1 MITDAG
7 SGAQLLEIRFVFLT
21 APVSELLRP
30 QLLGASP
37 LRHRG
42 LSVAMGMCIGKKQLP
57 DPNDLSR
64 PADVPCAKCGEF
76 NYIEEKKTAVKCF
89 NCGERVFRGLP
100 GAEGM
105 ESAQEH
111 SDKLPRSTNTQ
122 QFTLTGI

>member
-1 MITDAG
+1 MNEARQEQFSPPHFQTVDCPRARVPRA
-7 SGAQLLEIRFVFLT
+7 SR
-21 APVSELLRP
+21 RP
-30 QLLGASP
+30 SSLG
-37 LRHRG
+37 
-42 LSVAMGMCIGKKQLP
+42 MGMCIGKKQLP

-64 PADVPCAKCGEF
+64 PADVPCTKCGEF

-89 NCGERVFRGLP
+89 NCGQRVFRGLP